1 MQDLPGMIE
10 RRTTA
15 DAVFE
20 HLHKEITSLALPPG
34 TKLSE
39 LEVARRFEVSRQPVR
54 EAFSRLSNLELVLV
68 RPQKA
73 TVVRGFSRER
83 VAQSRFVRLAVE
95 LEAVQQACNSWTP
108 GKAKTLQKN
117 LDEQRDALT
126 SHPERFHDLD
136 SQFHT
141 LICELG
147 GCPRA
152 ISAIAE
158 CRQKIDHLCS
168 LSLARKS
175 EAETLYED
183 HLELA
188 QALKDKSHEKAI
200 AIARLHLSRLDS
212 VIDQV
217 HQSHTEYFEE

>member
-1 MQDLPGMIE
+1 MQDLSGMIE

-15 DAVFE
+15 DVVFE
-20 HLHKEITSLALPPG
+20 HLRHEITTLALPPG

-39 LEVARRFEVSRQPVR
+39 LDVARRFDVSRQPVR

-95 LEAVQQACNSWTP
+95 LEAVREACNSWTP
-108 GKAKTLQKN
+108 EKANTLQRN
-117 LDEQRDALT
+117 LDEQREALV
-126 SHPERFHDLD
+126 SDQERFHDLD
-136 SQFHT
+136 SHFHT

-152 ISAIAE
+152 INAIAE

-175 EAETLYED
+175 EAEKLYED
-183 HLELA
+183 HLALA
-188 QALKDKSHEKAI
+188 QAIADKSHEKAI
-200 AIARLHLSRLDS
+200 AITRLHLSRLDS